1 MEVLSSENGLN
12 ITYLSPMF
20 LEEHIEEMIEKVQE
34 GLTIYKN
41 LNDVAPEEQD
51 AFIVH
56 IIAIIRKSNG
66 VEEAK
71 TMLFEQLN
79 ISEST
84 ARYFMDMSLEELTS
98 YMVDEN
104 KWKFAFYKTAYESLS
119 SLAENL
125 RKFNMENCK

>member
-34 GLTIYKN
+34 GLTIYKD

-84 ARYFMDMSLEELTS
+84 AQYFLDHWCPLTN
-98 YMVDEN
+98 V
-104 KWKFAFYKTAYESLS
+104 
-119 SLAENL
+119 NL
-125 RKFNMENCK
+125 VRNIL